1 MKKDEEGREVGKAMT
16 EYKAHSSCTHSSKS
30 VEGISVEH
38 LLLALHKRN
47 RTPTDNTKRV
57 AHILKTS
64 RAVLGACVV
73 VNTQDY
79 CSWISIDISSP
90 S

>member
-1 MKKDEEGREVGKAMT
+1 MGIRIVVKKDEEGREVGKAMA

-38 LLLALHKRN
+38 LPLALQKRN
-47 RTPTDNTKRV
+47 RTRTDNTKPHV
-57 AHILKTS
+57 LKAS
-64 RAVLGACVV
+64 RAVLGTCVI

-79 CSWISIDISSP
+79 CA
-90 S
+90 